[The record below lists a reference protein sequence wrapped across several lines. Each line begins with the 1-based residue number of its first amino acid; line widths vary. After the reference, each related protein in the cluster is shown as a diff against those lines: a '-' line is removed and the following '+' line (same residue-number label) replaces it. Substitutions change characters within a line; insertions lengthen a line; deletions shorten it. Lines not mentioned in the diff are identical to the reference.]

1 MFTSITIFQV
11 QAGMPSSASELEG
24 VLKDHPFRPT
34 GPTQDLSVGWVPP
47 REENGALV
55 ESINGQWIANM
66 AMETRS
72 VPSSAINDLVDERA
86 TAIEE
91 QTGRKPGKKERK
103 NLKEECLLELLPKAF
118 PKKSRTVIW
127 LNKDKNWLIINS
139 TSSSKT
145 DQIIT
150 QLVRLL
156 PNFTC
161 SRVNTV
167 ASPLACMAAWLE
179 QKDAPGSLDFG
190 NTLEMKAQ
198 DDTKASVKFGSHYL
212 LGDEVSQHLAIGKMP
227 VRMGLVWDGKVNFT
241 LDGEMRLTKL
251 KFAIEKEP
259 SDESADFFDGSVAI
273 ETGELTILI
282 EGLLESLGGQAPM
295 QGVVETTPTSEGV
308 SKQDSGD
315 KVAAA
320 DSAPWD
326 ATPAVISQGDVSLA
340 DIQGNADALAG
351 AELHA

>member
-11 QAGMPSSASELEG
+11 QAGMPSSASEIEA
-24 VLKDHPFRPT
+24 VLKDHPFHPT
-34 GPTQDLSVGWVPP
+34 GPTQELSVGWVPP

-55 ESINGQWIANM
+55 ESVDGQWIANM

-86 TAIEE
+86 AKIEE

-103 NLKEECLLELLPKAF
+103 SLKEEALLELLPKAF

-127 LNKDKNWLIINS
+127 LNKEKNWLIINS

-161 SRVNTV
+161 SRVNTL
-167 ASPLACMAAWLE
+167 ASPLACMASWLE
-179 QKDAPGSLDFG
+179 QKEAPGSLDFG

-212 LGDEVSQHLAIGKMP
+212 LGDEVGQHLAIGKMP
-227 VRMGLVWDGKVNFT
+227 VKMGLVWDGKVNFT

-251 KFAIEKEP
+251 KFAIDKEP
-259 SDESADFFDGSVAI
+259 ADDSADFFDGSVAI
-273 ETGELTILI
+273 ETGELTALI
-282 EGLLESLGGQAPM
+282 DGLLESLGGQAPM
-295 QGVVETTPTSEGV
+295 PGITETPAT
-308 SKQDSGD
+308 
-315 KVAAA
+315 AAA
-320 DSAPWD
+320 EAKHDVPGASAGDASAPWD
-326 ATPAVISQGDVSLA
+326 TASSEDSSGDVSLA
-340 DIQGNADALAG
+340 DIQASASSLA
-351 AELHA
+351 ESEVHA

>member
-11 QAGMPSSASELEG
+11 QAGMPSSASELEA

-34 GPTQDLSVGWVPP
+34 GPTQELSVGWVPP

-55 ESINGQWIANM
+55 ESIGGQWIANM

-86 TAIEE
+86 AAIEE

-103 NLKEECLLELLPKAF
+103 SLKEECLLELLPKAF

-150 QLVRLL
+150 QLVRLI

-161 SRVNTV
+161 SRVNTL
-167 ASPLACMAAWLE
+167 ASPLACMASWLE
-179 QKDAPGSLDFG
+179 QKEAPGSLDFG
-190 NTLEMKAQ
+190 NTLEMRAQ

-212 LGDEVSQHLAIGKMP
+212 LGDEVGQHLAIGKMP

-251 KFAIEKEP
+251 KFAIDKEP
-259 SDESADFFDGSVAI
+259 ADEAADFFDGSVAI

-282 EGLLESLGGQAPM
+282 DGLLEALGGQAPM
-295 QGVVETTPTSEGV
+295 QGVVEKP
-308 SKQDSGD
+308 
-315 KVAAA
+315 AAA
-320 DSAPWD
+320 EGEAKEGATNKSTSNDSAPWE
-326 ATPAVISQGDVSLA
+326 ATPVAESQGDVSLA
-340 DIQGNADALAG
+340 DIQRNADALVDS
-351 AELHA
+351 ELHA